1 MEYIIGFVCGVGACL
16 ALRAILL
23 EWMPEPREEP
33 AKRSTPQAPPKEW
46 AQTRNFLYYDGT
58 VMPLIK
64 EESNE
69 Q

>member
-16 ALRAILL
+16 AVRAILL
-23 EWMPEPREEP
+23 EWMPAPKHEVP
-33 AKRSTPQAPPKEW
+33 KKNTSQAQPKEW

-58 VMPLIK
+58 EMPLIK
-64 EESNE
+64 EEINE